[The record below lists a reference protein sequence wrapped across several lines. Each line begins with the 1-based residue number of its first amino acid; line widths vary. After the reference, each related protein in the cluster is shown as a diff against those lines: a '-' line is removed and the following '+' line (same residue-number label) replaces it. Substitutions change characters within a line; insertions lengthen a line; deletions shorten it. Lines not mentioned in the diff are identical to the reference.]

1 VKKVFRIHSD
11 HGLIKKRESFKTFI
25 RLMKKLDSS
34 ECDVLL
40 LKTNDKIYPD
50 QNLLTKPL
58 TTVTCSPSSSSSS
71 RNEHKIFQKLLKIV
85 KFLCN
90 KMEQDK
96 LRYANQE
103 IVNIEWKELSRR
115 IELIFLFLSFFA
127 VIITPILLFGKFFLR
142 DFFTKEHL
150 KLACGCQN
158 TFVKKN

>member
-1 VKKVFRIHSD
+1 MFRIHSD
-11 HGLIKKRESFKTFI
+11 HGLIKKKESFKTFI

-40 LKTNDKIYPD
+40 LKTNGKIYPD
-50 QNLLTKPL
+50 QNLLAKPL
-58 TTVTCSPSSSSSS
+58 TTVTSTSSPSSSSSS
-71 RNEHKIFQKLLKIV
+71 LNEHKIFQKLLTIV
-85 KFLCN
+85 KFLCR

-115 IELIFLFLSFFA
+115 IELIFLFLSFLA

-142 DFFTKEHL
+142 DFITKEHL
-150 KLACGCQN
+150 KLACGCQH